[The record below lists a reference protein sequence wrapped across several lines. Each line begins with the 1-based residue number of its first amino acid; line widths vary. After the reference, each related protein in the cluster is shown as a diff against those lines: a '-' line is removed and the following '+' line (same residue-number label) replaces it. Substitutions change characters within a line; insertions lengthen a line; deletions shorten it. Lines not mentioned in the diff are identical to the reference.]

1 MNGKKTLV
9 YKVLSRADVKING
22 SRPWDLVVH
31 DERFYDRLFR
41 DGTLG
46 FGESYMDDWWDS
58 QQLDV
63 LFTKILRAELDQ
75 SPEIKNWKTAWRL
88 LKPIL
93 FNFGRKLRAFNIG
106 KKHYDIGNNLFRLML
121 GEVMAYSCGYWRRAK
136 NLKEAQ
142 LAKFELIARKLQLQ
156 PGQKVL
162 DIGCGWGELAKYL
175 AEKYRV
181 EVVGT
186 TVSREQ
192 AKLAREKCAGL
203 PVTILLKDYRDLQ
216 GKFDR
221 VVSVGMFEHVGYKNY
236 RQYMQ
241 TVAKLLKDDGLTLLH
256 TIGGNKSVR
265 NTEAWIDKYIFPGG
279 MLPSIAQ
286 IGKAIENIFVME
298 DWHNFGTDYDKTLMA
313 WFENFD
319 RHYPKLKDKYD
330 YRFYRMWKYYLLSC
344 AGSFRARKNQL
355 WQIVLSKKGVPG
367 GYRSVR

>member
-1 MNGKKTLV
+1 MNGKKALV
-9 YKVLSRADVKING
+9 RKVLSRADVEING
-22 SRPWDLVVH
+22 SRPWDLIVH
-31 DERFYDRLFR
+31 DERFYNRLFR

-46 FGESYMDDWWDS
+46 FGESYMDGWWDS

-63 LFTKILRAELDQ
+63 LFTKILKAELDQ
-75 SPEIKNWKTAWRL
+75 SPEIKNWKTAWHL

-93 FNFGRKLRAFNIG
+93 FNFGHKLKAFNIG
-106 KKHYDIGNNLFRLML
+106 KKHYDIGNDLFRLML
-121 GEVMAYSCGYWRRAK
+121 GEVMAYSCGYWRQAK
-136 NLKEAQ
+136 NLAEAQ
-142 LAKFELIARKLQLQ
+142 LAKFELIARKLQVQ
-156 PGQKVL
+156 PGQKIL

-175 AEKYRV
+175 AEKHQV

-186 TVSREQ
+186 TVSQEQ

-221 VVSVGMFEHVGYKNY
+221 VISVGMFEHVGYKNY

-241 TVAKLLKDDGLTLLH
+241 TVAELLKDDGLTLLH
-256 TIGGNKSVR
+256 TIAGNKSVR
-265 NTEAWIDKYIFPGG
+265 SVEAWIDKYIFPGG

-286 IGKAIENIFVME
+286 IGRAIENIFVME

-313 WFENFD
+313 WFKNFD
-319 RHYPKLKDKYD
+319 EHYPKLKEKYGH
-330 YRFYRMWKYYLLSC
+330 RFYRMWKYYLLSC